1 MSYSQNIVYSVEALR
16 ARQELAQASI
26 GQAEDMGKYRAAKR
40 IVDESIEIDNEIDK
54 AIGAIALEG
63 LPLSLGSYAMGQ
75 KL

>member
-1 MSYSQNIVYSVEALR
+1 M
-16 ARQELAQASI
+16 AQASI

-63 LPLSLGSYAMGQ
+63 LPLSPLSYAMQLRAG
-75 KL
+75 L